1 MSGLDRSVHVDGSA
15 LDEAERRVSEAV
27 PVRHRWTRLSSVPG
41 DTYTVQRSTTIDAPP
56 ERVYA
61 ELADFHRWTRWSPW
75 EDTDP
80 QLERSYSGA
89 GSGTGAVYEWSG
101 NRKAGKGR
109 MQIVEATEPSLVRI
123 DLVFE
128 KPWKA
133 RNETVF
139 TIARGASGSHVTWSM
154 TGRRTPMTRVME
166 VFKTMDQLV
175 GPDFEKG
182 LARLRATAEGDTGA

>member
-1 MSGLDRSVHVDGSA
+1 M
-15 LDEAERRVSEAV
+15 
-27 PVRHRWTRLSSVPG
+27 PG

-56 ERVYA
+56 ARVYTQV
-61 ELADFHRWTRWSPW
+61 ADFHHWTRWSPW
-75 EDTDP
+75 EDIDP
-80 QLERSYSGA
+80 ELKRSYSGA

-109 MQIVEATEPSLVRI
+109 MQIVEAIEPSLVTI
-123 DLVFE
+123 DLAFE

-139 TIARGASGSHVTWSM
+139 TITPVASGSHVTWSM
-154 TGRRTPMTRVME
+154 TGRQTLMTRAME

-175 GPDFEKG
+175 GPDVEKG
-182 LARLRATAEGDTGA
+182 LAQLRATAEADTGT